1 MPADDPNAP
10 LHTLLAGFAIAPE
23 VLLVQYMC
31 GIRHRWGRAFA
42 ALTPSAAAH
51 MPFKAPE
58 RGPVF
63 SLHMYPQSHI
73 NTLFDAYWHGFGVW
87 YTTKG
92 ETAPPPI
99 AADIAKR
106 QLDDCSYAVKKSVA
120 RSFVWDATY
129 EECLE
134 GIVEACTPTVLHGAG
149 VRYVVV
155 HIGTPIIAVD
165 DDGIPQKKR
174 PASAAPV

>member
-51 MPFKAPE
+51 MPFKGTSNG
-58 RGPVF
+58 GPVF
-63 SLHMYPQSHI
+63 SLHMYPKSHSKQ
-73 NTLFDAYWHGFGVW
+73 LFQKYWHGFSVW
-87 YTTKG
+87 YTAKDPQPIDNN
-92 ETAPPPI
+92 TA
-99 AADIAKR
+99 A
-106 QLDDCSYAVKKSVA
+106 QLLDDCSVAVNKSVA

-134 GIVEACTPTVLHGAG
+134 AIVVAIMPETRSGY
-149 VRYVVV
+149 VRHVV
-155 HIGTPIIAVD
+155 HNLTITIAAS
-165 DDGIPQKKR
+165 DDG
-174 PASAAPV
+174 APK